1 MYAVACLVPHAVLVH
16 ALPPF
21 PHVPKFRAISINPQP
36 ETPEMPETTPGGSGD
51 DNTNTK
57 PDGGVELQPDG
68 SIGGGEETTPTVNPT
83 E

>member
-1 MYAVACLVPHAVLVH
+1 
-16 ALPPF
+16 
-21 PHVPKFRAISINPQP
+21 
-36 ETPEMPETTPGGSGD
+36 MPETTPGGSGD